1 MLLSNRAPDSYPNLM
16 SRSATRWLAPILVLG
31 AVAAAAATAATADE
45 LADGIA
51 AYERGD
57 YASALAAWLPLAK
70 RGDAEAQY
78 RVGRLYYYGTGVA
91 PDAGE
96 AARWYRAAAE
106 QGHARSQSNLG
117 ALYEEGRGVAVDPAE
132 AAAWYAKAA
141 AQGRAVASFNL
152 GRMYEQGRGVP
163 QDEKKAF
170 ELYEVA
176 ARKGYGDAQWQLAR
190 MYEAGRGV
198 AADPEQAA
206 KWDRRASKNGYRPG
220 EVKTASSAPPIAADD
235 APAAAPAPATPD
247 DPLLASAEAGDA
259 EAQYQLGNRYRLG
272 EGVSEDPFEAASW
285 YRRAAEQGHGMAMYM
300 LGYLHYRGRVEENR
314 SLVAAY
320 VWFARAAELEVGDAA
335 EWVERIDSRLTRGE
349 RAEAH
354 RLMQEAESG
363 GPKKE

>member
-1 MLLSNRAPDSYPNLM
+1 MR
-16 SRSATRWLAPILVLG
+16 RSGTRWLAPILLVA
-31 AVAAAAATAATADE
+31 AVAAATAADE

-57 YASALAAWLPLAK
+57 YPGALAAWLPLAK

-91 PDAGE
+91 PDAAE

-163 QDEKKAF
+163 QDEPKAF
-170 ELYEVA
+170 ELYEAA
-176 ARKGYGDAQWQLAR
+176 ARKGYGEAQWQLAR
-190 MYEAGRGV
+190 MYESGRGV

-206 KWDRRASKNGYRPG
+206 KWERRASKNGYRPG
-220 EVKTASSAPPIAADD
+220 EAKAASPVASIAADD
-235 APAAAPAPATPD
+235 APAPVPTPASAAATAT
-247 DPLLASAEAGDA
+247 DPLLASADAGDA
-259 EAQYQLGNRYRLG
+259 EAQYRMGNRYRLG
-272 EGVSEDPFEAASW
+272 EGVAEDPFEAASW

-300 LGYLHYRGRVEENR
+300 LGYLHYRGRVEESR
-314 SLVAAY
+314 SLVTAY
-320 VWFARAAELEVGDAA
+320 VWFARAAELGVGDAA
-335 EWVERIDSRLTRGE
+335 EWVERIGSRLTRPE
-349 RAEAH
+349 RAEAQ
-354 RLMQEAESG
+354 RLMQEAASG
-363 GPKKE
+363 GPEKE